1 MAICLSLCLQG
12 GKLVEENV
20 NSQLREK
27 QGEKML
33 RMQRN
38 DEAVFDE
45 LFSFACPKF
54 ITLSPP
60 NYEELVNYNQDAYR
74 LQLKLFLSEHKRP
87 TSLQDAVDDTGFVD
101 LTVAGSDIVAEYTSD
116 SEVIFASCIALDFLT
131 SEDNALPLHWLL
143 DRDATF
149 HVTPYRDW
157 FSSYS
162 SSAMRGI
169 ALDFLTSE
177 DNASV
182 VFNDVGEVKL
192 RYYF

>member
-1 MAICLSLCLQG
+1 MAICLSLCLQ

-74 LQLKLFLSEHKRP
+74 LQFLSEELIMLMFKH
-87 TSLQDAVDDTGFVD
+87 
-101 LTVAGSDIVAEYTSD
+101 
-116 SEVIFASCIALDFLT
+116 
-131 SEDNALPLHWLL
+131 LL
-143 DRDATF
+143 
-149 HVTPYRDW
+149 
-157 FSSYS
+157 
-162 SSAMRGI
+162 
-169 ALDFLTSE
+169 
-177 DNASV
+177 
-182 VFNDVGEVKL
+182 K
-192 RYYF
+192 